1 MNKIYV
7 LINCKTGTVEEVR
20 DAIAKIEGVSEVSS
34 VTGRCDIIA
43 RLEGPNLN
51 KLLVTVARE
60 IHKVKGVEKT
70 ETLVAPD
77 LDISDESQPVLKVI

>member
-1 MNKIYV
+1 MNKVYV
-7 LINCKTGTVEEVR
+7 LINCKTGMVEEAR
-20 DAIAKIEGVSEVSS
+20 DAIAKIKGVSEVSS

-43 RLEGPNLN
+43 RLEGTNLN

-70 ETLVAPD
+70 ETLVAPNM
-77 LDISDESQPVLKVI
+77 DISEETQPVLKVM